1 MPYEIDDQSIR
12 LIGYNVPIKF
22 FNPAHQLKAEIYLQ
36 TDDTLNIGGVSSGP
50 IGGTEI
56 NIGALLGGA
65 FVIVGSDAN
74 LSNARTIAAGGGVK
88 VADGGPGGLV
98 LVSVRPGDGL
108 DIAMNND
115 LAIGEG
121 PGIDVTEHA
130 IGLGLD
136 LPLLSHGDGS
146 PAEEYATFAL
156 ALAAASADDSI
167 GLPPGEYVGP
177 YTIGAGVSVIGLSR
191 NDVILTG
198 QITVHGALI
207 NVTVDRDEDEVDPV
221 VGVQLED
228 GGVVSDCTL
237 RVVNATG
244 DAYGIYAEG
253 DVTAYAYRLLFDLDA
268 GGDAYGAYADGAEV
282 YVEHSAFLPGTTY
295 VPVGVAQ

>member
-1 MPYEIDDQSIR
+1 MSKNVFGEEQRLDLDRVNRDQTW
-12 LIGYNVPIKF
+12 L
-22 FNPAHQLKAEIYLQ
+22 
-36 TDDTLNIGGVSSGP
+36 SGRASLP
-50 IGGTEI
+50 GTTGTMQI
-56 NIGALLGGA
+56 N
-65 FVIVGSDAN
+65 
-74 LSNARTIAAGGGVK
+74 
-88 VADGGPGGLV
+88 
-98 LVSVRPGDGL
+98 
-108 DIAMNND
+108 
-115 LAIGEG
+115 EG
-121 PGIDVTEHA
+121 PGIDIVGAALSRT

-146 PAEEYATFAL
+146 PAEEYATLAL
-156 ALAAASADDSI
+156 ALAAAGADDSI
-167 GLPPGEYVGP
+167 WLPPGEYTGNH
-177 YTIGAGVSVIGLSR
+177 TIGAGVSVIGLSR